1 MAWVGRHGLQPPTPD
16 QPLAVAFSGGLDST
30 ALLHEAASLWPGAVC
45 AIHVNHG
52 LQALAGEFEAHCRR
66 VCGAWGIPLAVQGV
80 AVRCLPGDSVEEQ
93 ARLSRYAALGA
104 SARALGAQVV
114 WLAQHADDQA
124 ETVLLALSRGSGVA
138 GLAAMGDRSQHA
150 DIVFGRPWLGVR
162 QSLLRAY
169 VSEQG
174 LAFIDDPTNADTR
187 FTRNRL
193 RHDLMPVMTRAFPS
207 MVEALGR
214 TARHC
219 AEANQLLQALAQ
231 QDLLTAGLPPKLA
244 QVQSLPAARQ
254 ANLLRQWLVEEAGRA
269 PSTAQLDELRKQIA
283 AATTRGHRIH
293 LRVGSGWVQRQGNVL
308 VFMQG

>member
-1 MAWVGRHGLQPPTPD
+1 V
-16 QPLAVAFSGGLDST
+16 
-30 ALLHEAASLWPGAVC
+30 
-45 AIHVNHG
+45 
-52 LQALAGEFEAHCRR
+52 
-66 VCGAWGIPLAVQGV
+66 
-80 AVRCLPGDSVEEQ
+80 SV
-93 ARLSRYAALGA
+93 
-104 SARALGAQVV
+104 
-114 WLAQHADDQA
+114 
-124 ETVLLALSRGSGVA
+124 
-138 GLAAMGDRSQHA
+138 
-150 DIVFGRPWLGVR
+150 
-162 QSLLRAY
+162 
-169 VSEQG
+169 QG

-231 QDLLTAGLPPKLA
+231 QDLLTAGQPPKLA
-244 QVQSLPAARQ
+244 HVQSLPAARQ